1 MSTFPH
7 LHRAPARGWINDP
20 NGLAL
25 VDGRFHL
32 FYQFNPAAPVHDA
45 IAWGHVSS
53 TDLLRWTEHPV
64 ALTPQPHG
72 PDRDGCWS
80 GCLVVDDGV
89 PSAVYTA
96 IRGGPEHGV
105 VALATGDRALLEW
118 TQHPE
123 AIVETPRSPIIRE
136 TRDPF
141 LFTRN
146 GRRYAVQGCG
156 DPAPGSTPS
165 LMLWGCDDLRDWT
178 ELGPLLTGDD
188 PDAARIAEADIW
200 ECPGLVRVDERW
212 VLVMSLWRS
221 VDGAFA
227 LSGVRWLLGDLE
239 DGVDGGLRFVVATG
253 GVLDDGPA
261 FYAPQL
267 LALPDR
273 VLTSGWSWSSAGP
286 RSRSTP
292 TAGRAPSRRRVSWW
306 SAPTGLDPSGARMT
320 GMASAAA
327 DRTEAIT
334 EAASKWCATD
344 RSRWLEGRCAAPD
357 RGRGRLLR
365 RRASRI
371 LVDGSLVEA
380 FGPTGSFTTR
390 AYPEPGSTWVVD
402 GAAAGW
408 VLGLP
413 DAVPPG
419 ARRR

>member
-25 VDGRFHL
+25 VDGRFHV

-64 ALTPQPHG
+64 ALTPQPDG

-89 PSAVYTA
+89 PTAVYTA
-96 IRGGPEHGV
+96 IRGGPELGV

-123 AIVETPRSPIIRE
+123 AIVETPRSPSIRE

-156 DPAPGSTPS
+156 DPSPGSTPS
-165 LMLWGCDDLRDWT
+165 LMLWGCDDLRNWT

-188 PDAARIAEADIW
+188 PEAARIAEADIW

-239 DGVDGGLRFVVATG
+239 DGVDGGLRFVVVTG

-273 VLTSGWSWSSAGP
+273 VLTWGWSWELGRTPEQVDADGWAGTLTSP
-286 RSRSTP
+286 RELVVGADRVWTRP
-292 TAGRAPSRRRVSWW
+292 ATELTGWRRRPL
-306 SAPTGLDPSGARMT
+306 AG
-320 GMASAAA
+320 
-327 DRTEAIT
+327 TEAIT
-334 EAASKWCATD
+334 EAAYEVVGDGPISLA
-344 RSRWLEGRCAAPD
+344 LEVGGQHRTVVEADFFAGGP
-357 RGRGRLLR
+357 
-365 RRASRI
+365 SRI

-413 DAVPPG
+413 DA
-419 ARRR
+419 